1 VRALVAELGPEFAIL
16 APDLAR
22 AFPDSEAVNA
32 ALRVVLGASK
42 AVRKGVAAKKRRSA
56 A

>member
-1 VRALVAELGPEFAIL
+1 MKAIAAELGPALAIL
-16 APDLAR
+16 APDVAE

-32 ALRVVLGASK
+32 ALRAVLA
-42 AVRKGVAAKKRRSA
+42 AAKTVRQAPPKKRTRA